1 MRARSGENVT
11 LDCVVFLRQDT
22 TVSILCKG
30 QDVDVDGGHDDD
42 DDHYGGHGGGTV
54 HDMMVVSAYG
64 FITMKKYSFSICIIV
79 FFENECAICI
89 L

>member
-30 QDVDVDGGHDDD
+30 QDIDVDGGHHYDNDSDDIYSKRAQD
-42 DDHYGGHGGGTV
+42 T
-54 HDMMVVSAYG
+54 
-64 FITMKKYSFSICIIV
+64 TNKYFDWMIG
-79 FFENECAICI
+79 
-89 L
+89 

>member
-54 HDMMVVSAYG
+54 HDMMVVSAGG
-64 FITMKKYSFSICIIV
+64 FITMKTYRFSICIIV

>member
-30 QDVDVDGGHDDD
+30 QDVDVDGGHDYDD
-42 DDHYGGHGGGTV
+42 DNYGGHCGGAV
-54 HDMMVVSAYG
+54 HDVMVVLAG
-64 FITMKKYSFSICIIV
+64 D
-79 FFENECAICI
+79 

>member
-30 QDVDVDGGHDDD
+30 QGVDVDGGHDDGDD
-42 DDHYGGHGGGTV
+42 DDHYGGHDV
-54 HDMMVVSAYG
+54 MVVLAGDS
-64 FITMKKYSFSICIIV
+64 
-79 FFENECAICI
+79 
-89 L
+89 

>member
-22 TVSILCKG
+22 TVRILCKG
-30 QDVDVDGGHDDD
+30 QDVDVDDGHDDN
-42 DDHYGGHGGGTV
+42 DHYGGQGGGAV
-54 HDMMVVSAYG
+54 NDVMVVLAG
-64 FITMKKYSFSICIIV
+64 G
-79 FFENECAICI
+79 

>member
-30 QDVDVDGGHDDD
+30 QDVDVDGGHDDN
-42 DDHYGGHGGGTV
+42 DHYSGRGGGAV
-54 HDMMVVSAYG
+54 HDVMVVLAG
-64 FITMKKYSFSICIIV
+64 D
-79 FFENECAICI
+79 

>member
-42 DDHYGGHGGGTV
+42 DHYGGHGG
-54 HDMMVVSAYG
+54 
-64 FITMKKYSFSICIIV
+64 
-79 FFENECAICI
+79 

>member
-22 TVSILCKG
+22 TVSILCKE
-30 QDVDVDGGHDDD
+30 QEVDVDGGHDDD
-42 DDHYGGHGGGTV
+42 DHYDGGHGGGAV
-54 HDMMVVSAYG
+54 HDGMVVLASD
-64 FITMKKYSFSICIIV
+64 
-79 FFENECAICI
+79 

>member
-22 TVSILCKG
+22 TVSILGKG
-30 QDVDVDGGHDDD
+30 QDTDVDGGNDD
-42 DDHYGGHGGGTV
+42 DDHYGGHGGGAV
-54 HDMMVVSAYG
+54 HDVMVVLAG
-64 FITMKKYSFSICIIV
+64 G
-79 FFENECAICI
+79 